1 MSDQA
6 RISNL
11 DSIEAFRAALVVFI
25 SKTRQALDT
34 VQEGVN
40 RTRAWL
46 QTEQPAYWAAQIRAR
61 QKKLDQAQ
69 QELMSARMSD
79 YIDSPITQQ
88 AAVRKARAALEQAQA
103 GAERTRT
110 WGRNFDN
117 TVAPLARKA
126 DSMRDYLET
135 DLAKATAYLVEI
147 QKILEAYNERA
158 PVAQTE
164 ASSASTTTPEAA

>member
-11 DSIEAFRAALVVFI
+11 DSIEAFRAALIVFI
-25 SKTRQALDT
+25 SKTRQTLDT
-34 VQEGVN
+34 VQEGVG

-46 QTEQPAYWAAQIRAR
+46 QTEQPSYWAAQIRAR
-61 QKKLDQAQ
+61 QKKLEQAQ
-69 QELMSARMSD
+69 QELMSARMSEYVD
-79 YIDSPITQQ
+79 APTTQQ
-88 AAVRKARAALEQAQA
+88 AAVRKARAALEEAQA

-110 WGRNFDN
+110 WARDFDN

-126 DSMRDYLET
+126 DSLRDYLET

-147 QKILEAYNERA
+147 QKILQAYNERG
-158 PVAQTE
+158 PVAP
-164 ASSASTTTPEAA
+164 ASSSTSIPAAS